1 MARETS
7 TAVPNQPDC
16 RPDVASRAG
25 RDDPVGAGCY
35 PPPVQGS
42 PRPETIGRLRGEL
55 LLATSSVCAVL
66 VLLGV
71 LELTLRLLRPTPC
84 PGATD
89 ESVMA
94 CLHSYSEVYGWDLRP
109 GARLEVRDLSI
120 TIDQKG
126 RRTAPHAPVPEG
138 RRTRLL
144 VLGDSLA
151 FGLEVGDEETFSFRL
166 QADGDDFEVLNWS
179 VPGFGTDQALI
190 KLQREGLAQRPD
202 VVILSFCRANDL
214 VDNTLPTFLYDGIHP
229 KPFFRLEQGELRHHD
244 EHLRLSR
251 STRIGLALG
260 ESSYL
265 YGALSALAGQHAVRA
280 REQQAAR
287 TGLPHWQ
294 TRANDAL
301 RSPEP
306 ALALTAALI
315 TRMRDLLAEG
325 DGELVVLSYPTRRT
339 FDSEATELAGDLRA
353 RLAAAGIPC
362 VLMGQRFRSRG
373 FEYGDLTEDGLGHL
387 SPTGHRV
394 AAEIIRELMSEM
406 GLTSHRTSHP
416 TGG

>member
-7 TAVPNQPDC
+7 TAAPSQPGC
-16 RPDVASRAG
+16 VSRRAPAAMIWSA
-25 RDDPVGAGCY
+25 RGCY
-35 PPPVQGS
+35 PPPVRGN
-42 PRPETIGRLRGEL
+42 PRSGTSGRLRGEL
-55 LLATSSVCAVL
+55 LLATSSLCAVL
-66 VLLGV
+66 GLLGV

-109 GARLEVRDLSI
+109 GAQLDVGDLSI
-120 TIDQKG
+120 TTDQMG
-126 RRTAPHAPVPEG
+126 RRATPYVPVPEG
-138 RRTRLL
+138 DRTRLL

-166 QADGDDFEVLNWS
+166 QADGNDFEVLNSS

-190 KLQREGLAQRPD
+190 KLEREGLAQQPD

-214 VDNTLPTFLYDGIHP
+214 VDNMLPTFLYDGIHP
-229 KPFFRLEQGELRHHD
+229 KPFFRLEQGELRQHD
-244 EHLRLSR
+244 DHLRLSR
-251 STRIGLALG
+251 SARIGLALG

-265 YGALSALAGQHAVRA
+265 YGALAALAGQHARRD

-287 TGLPHWQ
+287 AGLPHWE

-301 RSPEP
+301 RRPEP

-325 DGELVVLSYPTRRT
+325 DVELVVLSYPTRKT
-339 FDSEATELAGDLRA
+339 FDSEAAELAGELRA
-353 RLAAAGIPC
+353 RLTTQGIPC
-362 VLMGQRFRSRG
+362 VLMGERFRSKE

-394 AAEIIRELMSEM
+394 AAEIIREVMSEL
-406 GLTSHRTSHP
+406 GLTSHRALHP